1 MRVLKARA
9 ALLSDYEVLQLIRE
23 NEAEQR
29 NDARNRKEQLDTDM
43 DVPSNLRTMQFEM
56 ISALSQP
63 YRPCAFQ
70 RAEQIRAFLDDLNAR
85 GYVIPDDRVLAGE
98 PGLTKTERLQLVN
111 HAPSSVVELHTLAEE
126 LGQRM
131 SDDQI
136 AEILQCVTT
145 NLPITDA
152 AVTMADS
159 AVTETDADT
168 GAGAASHQMEEE
180 SHAIDEDMTMNEA
193 EMEAAED
200 AFPEEEFEHEEP
212 GAGMDQDGGEDD

>member
-1 MRVLKARA
+1 M
-9 ALLSDYEVLQLIRE
+9 
-23 NEAEQR
+23 
-29 NDARNRKEQLDTDM
+29 
-43 DVPSNLRTMQFEM
+43 
-56 ISALSQP
+56 
-63 YRPCAFQ
+63 
-70 RAEQIRAFLDDLNAR
+70 
-85 GYVIPDDRVLAGE
+85 
-98 PGLTKTERLQLVN
+98 N
-111 HAPSSVVELHTLAEE
+111 HAPSSVVELHTLVEE

-131 SDDQI
+131 NDDQI

-159 AVTETDADT
+159 AVTDTDADT